1 MQMLRQPSQDA
12 KPHQTLVLT
21 TDLLPHSTMPSC
33 TNQQCPL
40 KRRIL
45 IFAHDDL
52 WESSS
57 LIFSALVRVSRLSEH
72 LYECELFFLAVAE
85 LAVCSLVFCAAGEV
99 PTVFCDVGDVGEIG
113 FS

>member
-1 MQMLRQPSQDA
+1 MQMHRQPAQDA
-12 KPHQTLVLT
+12 KPHPISIFT

-57 LIFSALVRVSRLSEH
+57 LIFSALVRVPRLSEH
-72 LYECELFFLAVAE
+72 LYERELFLLAVTE
-85 LAVCSLVFCAAGEV
+85 LAVRSLVFCAAGEV
-99 PTVFCDVGDVGEIG
+99 PTVFCEVGDVGEIG